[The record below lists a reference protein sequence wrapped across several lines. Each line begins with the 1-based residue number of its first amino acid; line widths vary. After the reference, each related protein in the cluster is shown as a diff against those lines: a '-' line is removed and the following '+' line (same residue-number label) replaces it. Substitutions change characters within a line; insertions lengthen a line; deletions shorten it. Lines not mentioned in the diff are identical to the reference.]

1 MERGRFAKA
10 LGRQR
15 ASAAPLRFTVF
26 GREERTEERTNQIKV
41 SLLIKIKIRLPP

>member
-15 ASAAPLRFTVF
+15 ASAAPLRFSVF
-26 GREERTEERTNQIKV
+26 VREEDESN
-41 SLLIKIKIRLPP
+41 LDDAY

>member
-15 ASAAPLRFTVF
+15 ASAAPLRFSVF
-26 GREERTEERTNQIKV
+26 VREQGEDESN
-41 SLLIKIKIRLPP
+41 LGDAY